1 MAGSN
6 LRVNEGFI
14 EARVRDIND
23 TIQTLKG
30 LTARGFNE
38 LTIYEK
44 LSIRYLTIQLVEAA
58 SSICMHIL
66 LNSFNERAEGYSD
79 CFTRLGDKDVISR
92 ELAERLSS
100 AARLRNLLV
109 HRYWAIVDEKV
120 YRSVREGLEDFE
132 HFTSYVRKFLSGSTS
147 IGKLDPVDLEFR
159 YYELSAEERARLLDF
174 LRKRLERV
182 DEIIFAYV
190 HGGFLERNFFRD
202 VDVAVWISDLEKAFY
217 YTVDFS
223 AKLEV
228 EAGLPVDLHV
238 LNEAP
243 LPFKHHVFTTG
254 ILLFSK
260 DEMLRH
266 RIIDQVMK
274 EYIDLKLTEK
284 LSTEKL

>member
-66 LNSFNERAEGYSD
+66 LNSFNERAEGHSD

-120 YRSVREGLEDFE
+120 YRSVREGLVDFI
-132 HFTSYVRKFLSGSTS
+132 SYVRKFLSGSTS
-147 IGKLDPVDLEFR
+147 MGDLDPVDLEFR
-159 YYELSAEERARLLDF
+159 YYELSAEEKARLLDF

-182 DEIIFAYV
+182 DDIIFAYV
-190 HGGFLERNFFRD
+190 HGGFLERSFFRD
-202 VDVAVWISDLEKAFY
+202 VDVAVWLSDVGKAFY
-217 YTVDFS
+217 YTVNFS

-254 ILLFSK
+254 MLLFSK
-260 DEMLRH
+260 DEELRH
-266 RIIDQVMK
+266 RIVDQTIK

>member
-1 MAGSN
+1 
-6 LRVNEGFI
+6 
-14 EARVRDIND
+14 
-23 TIQTLKG
+23 
-30 LTARGFNE
+30 

-58 SSICMHIL
+58 SSFCMHIL
-66 LNSFNERAEGYSD
+66 LNSFNERAEGHSD

-120 YRSVREGLEDFE
+120 YRSVREGLIDFI
-132 HFTSYVRKFLSGSTS
+132 SYVRKFLSGSTS
-147 IGKLDPVDLEFR
+147 MGDLDPVDLEFR
-159 YYELSAEERARLLDF
+159 YYELSAEEKARLLDF
-174 LRKRLERV
+174 LRKRLEGI
-182 DEIIFAYV
+182 DDIIFAYV
-190 HGGFLERNFFRD
+190 HGGFLERSFFRD
-202 VDVAVWISDLEKAFY
+202 VDVAVWLSDVGKAFY
-217 YTVDFS
+217 YTVNFS

-254 ILLFSK
+254 MLLFSK
-260 DEMLRH
+260 DEELRH
-266 RIIDQVMK
+266 RIVDQTIK

>member
-120 YRSVREGLEDFE
+120 YRSVREGLVDFI
-132 HFTSYVRKFLSGSTS
+132 SYVRKFLSGSTS
-147 IGKLDPVDLEFR
+147 MGDLDPVDLEFR
-159 YYELSAEERARLLDF
+159 YYELSAEEKARLLDF

-182 DEIIFAYV
+182 DDIIFAYV
-190 HGGFLERNFFRD
+190 HGGFLERSFFRD
-202 VDVAVWISDLEKAFY
+202 VDVAVWLSDVGKAFY
-217 YTVDFS
+217 YTVNFS

-254 ILLFSK
+254 MLLFSK
-260 DEMLRH
+260 DEELRH
-266 RIIDQVMK
+266 RIVDQTIK